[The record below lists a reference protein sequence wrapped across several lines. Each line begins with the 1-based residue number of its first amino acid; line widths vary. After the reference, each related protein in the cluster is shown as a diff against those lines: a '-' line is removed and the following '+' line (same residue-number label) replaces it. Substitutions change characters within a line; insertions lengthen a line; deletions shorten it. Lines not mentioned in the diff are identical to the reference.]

1 MSTKKFLTLGF
12 AVMILFMVIA
22 AGGCGGSGGAD
33 VNIGTTPSP
42 ESNPVQSDDVSP
54 IQSEDVTIP
63 TMAEVFDSPEF
74 EKAVSELEQEL
85 RAEGIDPDTYE
96 GPKLHFIMILSDE
109 AVYLDNGLSSAS
121 AVRASGV
128 AASETIS
135 DIGARLSADYE
146 SGDVIAL
153 YFPTP
158 ENINKLYEAL
168 GERPVYPVTLS
179 EDERTYPEIYAVAKR
194 KGVSANHYFTYEVQ
208 GSKALLSVLI
218 DEILSSSDV
227 SSSESYEYGVSG
239 SADSGMR
246 NEYLFQSRRYANFIK
261 WTMLLDKKAA
271 ELDAGTVSAMAQFKA
286 ASGTSSGS
294 FLDMSSQNFEG
305 DAGYFEANYKPEYP
319 VLAQPT
325 TDIHYDSVF
334 SFTVYSA
341 HNYAN
346 KDDYYL
352 FRSNAYTTPK
362 NFEHV
367 GEGTAVTGEYGYTRL
382 FNVKAFVKD
391 ASSADVIL
399 GENAPK
405 TVDNNGSITDGIS
418 TTITGTFGQSQPLG
432 QSLTQAKNLAS
443 GDTAQSYNVL
453 NSLTY
458 TNSQTFETKEWVLR
472 NKCAGN
478 SAEWAA
484 DLTGNQSYVEAGT
497 VEMRLESEWIW
508 RVKNAFSLKS
518 DSLVVDAELTTR
530 QGFHR
535 KYRSHSR
542 YLRGD
547 VIELSERAITTP
559 KTISV
564 KRPNQIFVGQKAFN
578 SGKDGGTGMFKL
590 LCNNDY
596 MITSSQPS
604 WCHVS
609 DEMSKGSDTGANERE
624 ISFKVDAFNAEEAG
638 NTRSAVI
645 TVTDQKSGDKMEI
658 TVVQSNK

>member
-1 MSTKKFLTLGF
+1 MITKKFCWLSF
-12 AVMILFMVIA
+12 AVMILFAVIA
-22 AGGCGGSGGAD
+22 AGGCGGSSGD
-33 VNIGTTPSP
+33 PVSIGTTPSP
-42 ESNPVQSDDVSP
+42 EPTPFTSR
-54 IQSEDVTIP
+54 DVTIP
-63 TMAEVFDSPEF
+63 TMSEVLDSPEF
-74 EKAVSELEQEL
+74 EQVVSELEQEL
-85 RAEGIDPDTYE
+85 RAEGVDPNTD
-96 GPKLHFIMILSDE
+96 GPNIHYVMILSGD
-109 AVYLDNGLSSAS
+109 AVYLDGGLSSAS
-121 AVRASGV
+121 AVKDSGV
-128 AASETIS
+128 SASESIS
-135 DIGARLSADYE
+135 DITKRLSALYE

-158 ENINKLYEAL
+158 EKINQLCEAL
-168 GERPVYPVTLS
+168 GDRPTYYVTLP

-227 SSSESYEYGVSG
+227 SSSESYEYEVSG
-239 SADSGMR
+239 SEDSGLR

-261 WTMLLDKKAA
+261 WTMLLDKKTA
-271 ELDAGTVSAMAQFKA
+271 ELDAGAVSAMAQFKA

-305 DAGYFEANYKPEYP
+305 DAGYFEANYEPEYP
-319 VLAQPT
+319 VLAKPT
-325 TDIHYDSVF
+325 TDIHYDSGF

-367 GEGTAVTGEYGYTRL
+367 GEGTAITGEYGYTRL

-405 TVDNNGSITDGIS
+405 TVDTNGSITDGIS
-418 TTITGTFGQSQPLG
+418 TTITGTFGQSQTL
-432 QSLTQAKNLAS
+432 SANLAS

-458 TNSQTFETKEWVLR
+458 TNSQTWETKEWVLR

-535 KYRSHSR
+535 KHPSFSK

-596 MITSSQPS
+596 TITSSQPS

-624 ISFKVDAFNAEEAG
+624 ISLRVDAFNAEGAE

-645 TVTDQKSGDKMEI
+645 TVTDTVTGDKMEI